1 MKKKS
6 IGLLLAS
13 AYLFHARSRQ
23 KSLKACLFED
33 SLRLSQIARL
43 ERNPKVTKAFYHWQ
57 RSLNE
62 QVTLPKH
69 LRHLFPLQ
77 EMTQFPTM
85 YRMSNSVIA
94 PTKKAVLYLHGGG
107 FTLNLAYS
115 QLDFS
120 YKLIEDLP
128 FATDYFIPVY
138 PLAPNKSFADIYN
151 HCYAAYQE
159 ILQHYDPE
167 DVILLG
173 DSAGG
178 TLVLNVLQNLAIDF
192 PERLPKAAVL
202 ISPWLDGHLDIPVAK
217 SYQKKDKM
225 IGMNY
230 LQLIAQE
237 IDDTTNHATLSLNCL
252 SFDYQKFPPLFFVGG
267 THEVFCPSYHQ
278 FLKQLGPRP
287 QDTCRLV
294 PGMQHVFA
302 MKQYLPEGRQARKQI
317 AQFIQE
323 QW

>member
-13 AYLFHARSRQ
+13 AYLFHTRSRQ

-120 YKLIEDLP
+120 YKLIEDLS

-178 TLVLNVLQNLAIDF
+178 
-192 PERLPKAAVL
+192 
-202 ISPWLDGHLDIPVAK
+202 
-217 SYQKKDKM
+217 
-225 IGMNY
+225 
-230 LQLIAQE
+230 
-237 IDDTTNHATLSLNCL
+237 
-252 SFDYQKFPPLFFVGG
+252 
-267 THEVFCPSYHQ
+267 
-278 FLKQLGPRP
+278 
-287 QDTCRLV
+287 
-294 PGMQHVFA
+294 
-302 MKQYLPEGRQARKQI
+302 
-317 AQFIQE
+317 
-323 QW
+323 

>member
-115 QLDFS
+115 
-120 YKLIEDLP
+120 
-128 FATDYFIPVY
+128 
-138 PLAPNKSFADIYN
+138 N
-151 HCYAAYQE
+151 
-159 ILQHYDPE
+159 
-167 DVILLG
+167 
-173 DSAGG
+173 
-178 TLVLNVLQNLAIDF
+178 
-192 PERLPKAAVL
+192 
-202 ISPWLDGHLDIPVAK
+202 
-217 SYQKKDKM
+217 
-225 IGMNY
+225 
-230 LQLIAQE
+230 
-237 IDDTTNHATLSLNCL
+237 
-252 SFDYQKFPPLFFVGG
+252 
-267 THEVFCPSYHQ
+267 
-278 FLKQLGPRP
+278 
-287 QDTCRLV
+287 
-294 PGMQHVFA
+294 
-302 MKQYLPEGRQARKQI
+302 
-317 AQFIQE
+317 
-323 QW
+323 

>member
-1 MKKKS
+1 
-6 IGLLLAS
+6 
-13 AYLFHARSRQ
+13 
-23 KSLKACLFED
+23 
-33 SLRLSQIARL
+33 
-43 ERNPKVTKAFYHWQ
+43 
-57 RSLNE
+57 
-62 QVTLPKH
+62 
-69 LRHLFPLQ
+69 
-77 EMTQFPTM
+77 MTQFPTM
-85 YRMSNSVIA
+85 YRMANSVIA

-120 YKLIEDLP
+120 YKLIEDLS

-217 SYQKKDKM
+217 SYQKKGQNDWHELFT
-225 IGMNY
+225 I
-230 LQLIAQE
+230 
-237 IDDTTNHATLSLNCL
+237 NC
-252 SFDYQKFPPLFFVGG
+252 
-267 THEVFCPSYHQ
+267 
-278 FLKQLGPRP
+278 PR
-287 QDTCRLV
+287 D
-294 PGMQHVFA
+294 
-302 MKQYLPEGRQARKQI
+302 
-317 AQFIQE
+317 
-323 QW
+323 